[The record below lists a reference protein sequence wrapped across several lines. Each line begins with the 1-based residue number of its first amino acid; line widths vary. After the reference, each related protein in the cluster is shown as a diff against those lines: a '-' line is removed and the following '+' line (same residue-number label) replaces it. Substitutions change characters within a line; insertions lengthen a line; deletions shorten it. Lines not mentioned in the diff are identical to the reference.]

1 MSGLYKIPVQNPRP
15 PISLIVT
22 GTAGR
27 TAVQTFNA
35 ETETK
40 CEIAKVRVDNGVGCF
55 ADTVELEPARLA
67 FYRLADL
74 FQNPR
79 RGLLVLEESPMLGAI
94 PCERSETH
102 NASIRTQRM

>member
-1 MSGLYKIPVQNPRP
+1 MSGLYKIPVQNPGP
-15 PISLIVT
+15 PISLIVA
-22 GTAGR
+22 GTTGR

>member
-1 MSGLYKIPVQNPRP
+1 MSGLYKIPVQNPGP
-15 PISLIVT
+15 PVCFVVT
-22 GTAGR
+22 GTTGR

-55 ADTVELEPARLA
+55 ADAVEFEPAGLA

-79 RGLLVLEESPMLGAI
+79 RGLLVLEEGSVLGAI

-102 NASIRTQRM
+102 NASIPTQRM